1 MITLGG
7 ITISDNMYLGGI
19 TQSQQI
25 AYQQVRTVEGLSKL
39 TTVSLTGGRNLTLGT
54 VSMNSAIQGIWCQSV
69 IDQLKDLEKTNIDCV
84 LDFHGDTYNVRIIDT
99 TDFTQMFQFEEV
111 SPDKKYTGSIKMIEV

>member
-7 ITISDNMYLGGI
+7 IVISDNMYLGGV
-19 TQSQQI
+19 TQAQQI

-39 TTVSLTGGRNLTLGT
+39 TAVGLTGGRNLTLGT
-54 VSMNSAIQGIWCQSV
+54 VSMNSSIQGVWCQSV
-69 IDQLKDLEKTNIDCV
+69 IDQIKVLEKTNADCV
-84 LDFHGDTYNVRIIDT
+84 LNYQGTIYNVRIIDT
-99 TDFTQMFQFEEV
+99 TDFTQMFQFEET